1 MHSPWSQQ
9 GQLQRQ
15 NNKTSITL
23 YRSGGTQSWTTIL
36 YIEEPWPASADSSNN
51 YPWTSMSSFTS
62 NKVGYLMCAKAQ
74 TPIKE
79 GTVPSH
85 A

>member
-9 GQLQRQ
+9 GQPQRQ

-36 YIEEPWPASADSSNN
+36 YMEEPWPASADSSNN
-51 YPWTSMSSFTS
+51 YLLDLHEFFYQQQSWLPD
-62 NKVGYLMCAKAQ
+62 VC
-74 TPIKE
+74 
-79 GTVPSH
+79 
-85 A
+85 